1 MDQQRDIDLIDNL
14 RKQPA
19 ETPWLEFKANYHE
32 PEKIGQLVSAL
43 SNGAR
48 IEDNAAQ
55 ASAVI
60 RQAMDRG
67 LIKYKDANSP
77 RAGYYPIWGMSS

>member
-32 PEKIGQLVSAL
+32 PEKIGQWYRHCQTA
-43 SNGAR
+43 
-48 IEDNAAQ
+48 
-55 ASAVI
+55 
-60 RQAMDRG
+60 RG
-67 LIKYKDANSP
+67 LKIMLLKP
-77 RAGYYPIWGMSS
+77 RPSSVKLWIGD